1 MKNYL
6 EDPRLLTLQEII
18 DDPKNKINTVKF
30 LKGAA
35 HKDDIYVHSIDDTK
49 VKKKIYFAFIRA
61 SKLRVSRDYQ
71 RYICLNTLKKARQ
84 FDYLLCQTLV
94 VALRPDGTYVIIDGQ
109 HKAIMSLLSGEDLD
123 LPCQVIVH
131 DPNSTLQQ
139 CIEEEAKLFEKYNT
153 SRKNTS
159 RLDAVRAGLSWGDE
173 DSKAFEENWIAIGIQ
188 SEGIGYDEGV
198 EITGWAKANESIG
211 KWKIVPTKKAV
222 DFLKP
227 VYQKW
232 NLDSIDG
239 SMIGGLAAIHT
250 LLDTVGEGK
259 KGVGLKWYLSNNFS
273 AISRSIWTKN
283 TRGASDILIARKIVD
298 DYNRDV
304 DKNNIKCKAPAK
316 IGEDL
321 LKGVGLAD
329 PTKLN

>member
-35 HKDDIYVHSIDDTK
+35 HKDAIYVHPIDDTK
-49 VKKKIYFAFIRA
+49 VKKQIYFAFIRA
-61 SKLRVSRDYQ
+61 SQLKVSRDYQ
-71 RYICLNTLKKARQ
+71 RYICLTTLKKARQ
-84 FDYLLCQTLV
+84 FDYILCQTLV

-109 HKAIMSLLSGEDLD
+109 HKAIMAILSGENLD
-123 LPCQVIVH
+123 IPCQIIVH

-139 CIEEEAKLFEKYNT
+139 CIEKEAKLFEKYNT

-159 RLDAVRAGLSWGDE
+159 TLDKVRAGLSWGDE
-173 DSKAFEENWIAIGIQ
+173 WAQEFEENWITIGIQ
-188 SEGIGYDEGV
+188 SEGIGYDDGV
-198 EITGWAKANESIG
+198 EVNGWAKANESIS
-211 KWKIVPTKKAV
+211 KWKITPTKKAV

-227 VYQKW
+227 VYKKW
-232 NLDSIDG
+232 NLDAVDG
-239 SMIGGLAAIHT
+239 SMIGALAAIQT
-250 LLDTVGEGK
+250 LLDAVGDAK
-259 KGVGLKWYLSNNFS
+259 KGTGLKWYLTNNFS
-273 AISRSIWTKN
+273 KISKSIWTKN

-298 DYNRDV
+298 DYNGDV
-304 DKNNIKCKAPAK
+304 AKNNIECECAA